1 MDRKF
6 FVFLSL
12 FLPIT
17 ILITALALAASA
29 FITDHAREI
38 YGAVIYVV
46 QSLFPTSVDALL
58 EFELIGMIVG
68 VSILLIMTRLTLF
81 ADRQGDV
88 V

>member
-29 FITDHAREI
+29 FITDHVREI
-38 YGAVIYVV
+38 YRAVIDVV
-46 QSLFPTSVDALL
+46 QSLFPPSGDTLL

-68 VSILLIMTRLTLF
+68 VSILWIIARLILF
-81 ADRQGDV
+81 TDRQGDV
-88 V
+88 I

>member
-29 FITDHAREI
+29 FITDHAGEI
-38 YGAVIYVV
+38 YVAVIYVV

-68 VSILLIMTRLTLF
+68 VSILLIVVRLILF
-81 ADRQGDV
+81 TDRQGDGI
-88 V
+88 

>member
-1 MDRKF
+1 MNKKF
-6 FVFLSL
+6 FVFLLL

-17 ILITALALAASA
+17 ILTTGLALVTSA
-29 FITDHAREI
+29 FITDHVREF
-38 YGAVIYVV
+38 YEAVIYVV
-46 QSLFPTSVDALL
+46 QSLFPTSPDTLL

>member
-29 FITDHAREI
+29 FITDHFREI
-38 YGAVIYVV
+38 YRAVIDVV
-46 QSLFPTSVDALL
+46 QSLFPTSGDTLL

-68 VSILLIMTRLTLF
+68 VSILLIITRLILF
-81 ADRQGDV
+81 ADRQVDGI
-88 V
+88 